1 MRLVQIYSRPG
12 CHLCE
17 MAMNNLI
24 LLQAELNFQIEEI
37 DITVDPGLVQKY
49 GEQIPVIHI
58 DGKPHDFFRV
68 DPERFKRAFILG
80 R

>member
-1 MRLVQIYSRPG
+1 
-12 CHLCE
+12 
-17 MAMNNLI
+17 MAMNKLI

>member
-17 MAMNNLI
+17 LAMNSLI
-24 LLQAELNFQIEEI
+24 LLQKELAFQIEEI
-37 DITVDPGLVQKY
+37 DITADQELLRKY
-49 GEQIPVIHI
+49 GEQIPVIHL

-68 DPERFKRAFILG
+68 NSERFRKAFIQG

>member
-17 MAMNNLI
+17 MAMNKLI

>member
-17 MAMNNLI
+17 MAMNNLT
-24 LLQAELNFQIEEI
+24 LLQKELKFQIEEI
-37 DITVDPGLVQKY
+37 DITVDQELVRIY

-68 DPERFKRAFILG
+68 DPERFKKAFIQG

>member
-1 MRLVQIYSRPG
+1 
-12 CHLCE
+12 
-17 MAMNNLI
+17 MAMNNLT
-24 LLQAELNFQIEEI
+24 LLQKELTFQIEEI
-37 DITVDPGLVQKY
+37 DITIDQELVLKY

-68 DPERFKRAFILG
+68 DPERFKKAFIQD

>member
-1 MRLVQIYSRPG
+1 
-12 CHLCE
+12 
-17 MAMNNLI
+17 MNNLI